1 MSVGIQITSPDFD
14 DEDYG
19 SSTIPFG
26 RSACNVFGANSSG
39 FGSAGGFGGTSSAPD
54 SPTSITPLASALDG
68 TERSFFSSP
77 NRGDSITSIESVGFG
92 STRFPNYPRS
102 ATSFSTF
109 THSAQPS
116 VTASSAGFS
125 KKSSFASFRNAFKSG
140 ESNELPPVPQLDHC
154 VFKNPFNRST
164 SPLNSSSIGV
174 TAKGTITTSPP
185 FGRPPTP
192 GSVDTRYGRAKKSH
206 AQAKSFH
213 SQSGS
218 IFHASDGG
226 SEGHGISSSP
236 PPVPRVPYIRSE
248 TPDFEDDK
256 VVMDPKTL
264 SDYAL
269 HAVFIRFAS
278 SPESKIDAFLRQ
290 PLEQDPLLPELI
302 GPDVD
307 PKLDETLLSLGQIA
321 QKHTKPVINSIL
333 RWRRSQVENVGSDV
347 IRYHMSHSPTGTAR
361 VIRTHDV
368 PALLNERKNLA
379 AIYIMCRALDAVV
392 KTLSKDAIG
401 ENLGYS
407 LEKPTFDQFQKPELK
422 LLMQSTNHRTNSEL
436 SAALLGHLANIRFV
450 SVTDRF
456 LAELAP
462 VTRGQV
468 PKDLDMKYENL
479 INSIRHIQIKVWP
492 SEAFEEGAEFM
503 ESLSKAFMQAHG
515 FRLKTA
521 FAETLI
527 HLLHPI
533 GKTAQAETNF
543 PLWGKAI
550 ELIYPKARDMAA
562 KPRYWNVAF
571 PLMITSLCVAPQDF
585 YRKHWVACFEVS
597 IPKLKEKSLR
607 IPVLNGMMRL
617 IWTYLYRCQESPST
631 TTTKLENLLKHFFPP
646 NRTTIYANEDHLEP
660 FIYIVRFVLSR
671 HFEFGRDLCLELIQE
686 SSINSG
692 YQTKGRSL
700 AHTFASERTSIAT
713 QAILMT
719 LHGMERDSSTP
730 SWPTTVDFFEP
741 SCWSDYP
748 TSSDILPAS
757 ILLRPGMQDFFDRYG
772 SALANIASACGN
784 GVGRMSMF
792 DEQWSWARLNPSY
805 EESHN
810 YIRRKRLEVGN
821 VGYPTN
827 LISQINLLQTCFM
840 SWPRCLHPSLPVT
853 EAVDMLLRGVVHVE
867 PSIGDVAWEALR
879 RFLSDPSHSL
889 SVVAQFTQLLF
900 NPSRLSQEGYG
911 TWIGRLTHHSP
922 HELAQEEDII
932 TPRCLEIEA
941 GAMFL
946 LSQILGSLMYHLSPE
961 PSGPTESAP
970 SSSFGRLLNGF
981 DEFLDKAELA
991 RLQYRRNLYEDERDP
1006 KIFMFR
1012 DVLVAAGTRYHATM
1026 TQLAGLNSKLS
1037 GSRSPMAYDGPR
1049 LVEENMQLIEQW
1061 HIWVKI
1067 LCATAIS
1074 PEVAR
1079 PVLTQL
1085 AREHSRVPSDTS
1097 FEHERLNTSRGL
1109 FRYLTPFLDSEFT
1122 PFCDAAVLCI
1132 SSFPPEAYPQLLEDL
1147 SLLAGRQFYDD
1158 PRFKMVNAISF
1169 ERIRRQERLHSAVA
1183 KIYYITARFLQYQRS
1198 AGRQGALANV
1208 LKFVRNTQTFLTSP
1222 EMREKFTLQR
1232 LRRYFCGIVE
1242 RLFEGPATLE
1252 GADRFIPANMHLTLY
1267 RLCEEWCHFR
1277 PQPEHVKQR
1286 LLSMKKAAASS
1297 VSADGATSAVEQ
1309 LQEETLMLSYASVGA
1324 LSILCQKTFC
1334 PPGVSSGSPSVRHSP
1349 DYLKPLT
1356 PSNVLERLSA
1366 ITSSHLLTQER
1377 GKKALKS
1384 LLASNNADK
1393 SLLDEAM
1400 KRAVVTIDQSD
1411 TNNGRFFEVISQA
1424 IASSGNRG
1432 FTFAQAPR
1440 REAFNLLEAIHH
1452 QASEILT
1459 MSQFEA
1465 TVSSSASGAYIHSH
1479 RLMSEFLAGEHPD
1492 HAITVLAQMDTWL
1505 AAFPTTSAFS
1515 MVTLLLLQNLEFW
1528 IPHIQLMKDDNRSL
1542 SQEAYTALYHLMAL
1556 TLRISMLWTRLVEP
1570 PNQSNGHATMRFL
1583 LKQSHKVGSTVFID
1597 SASDTVA
1604 CICQGPSGCQIFEEL
1619 CSLIEPVRM
1628 LPTLEHKLAFPDA
1641 VDMELWSDL
1650 DDLFVDGRPRLSL
1663 GAAQFAWLFLA
1674 DVALPRYWEL
1684 REQLPSLLHALF
1696 THIDNQT
1703 SFVRLRARYMLFRLL
1718 RAWAPGYDEIPEHAN
1733 FRSRAMLRNE
1743 LLEMETEAE
1752 KMYWSEEENTSESE
1766 PKMHL
1771 FCSRVIQFLEPLC
1784 PSLRE
1789 KWGTVALEWSTSCSI
1804 RSVAFR
1810 SLQIFRALLPRLKT
1824 RQLALIIGRLSN
1836 TISASDDAVRLFTI
1850 ELILTGHAIVSS
1862 NNFDM
1867 SLLPRIFWC
1876 TCAALTNTVEQEF
1889 AEALKLFAS
1898 LQPNLLNGLRSS
1910 VTTARTLRIL
1920 QSLSEFKDARII
1932 DSSNSRVRDLYTL
1945 SLPWCLHSMITE
1957 KTGGEKSTD
1966 DALRR
1971 FAENIG
1977 DLAKQEG
1984 RVSIH
1989 KIMTSFAK
1997 GHFRTKDD
2005 FLRQSVASTSLR
2017 EHYGVEHWTEIVT
2030 LLMGLVL
2037 NRERWLRIQSMQIL
2051 KVLFQQRETRN
2062 PVELLGSELLM
2073 PLLRLLETDLASQ
2086 ALDVLEELM
2095 AMSGGLAAKHV
2106 LRMSMHSRT
2115 LPNSQEVD
2123 SVATVFGVPEES
2135 GWSVV
2140 KADEIRNACRSNLM
2154 EVFDTCSMPTR
2165 PLRIE
2170 FEPEEIEV
2178 LAELSRV
2185 EDLGGLETVMDIP
2198 STPFVDVFRVAGMS
2212 SDEDS
2217 DQSSVNS
2224 DEELDAFYFDS
2235 PTVYRSDRKS

>member
-1 MSVGIQITSPDFD
+1 
-14 DEDYG
+14 
-19 SSTIPFG
+19 
-26 RSACNVFGANSSG
+26 
-39 FGSAGGFGGTSSAPD
+39 
-54 SPTSITPLASALDG
+54 
-68 TERSFFSSP
+68 
-77 NRGDSITSIESVGFG
+77 
-92 STRFPNYPRS
+92 
-102 ATSFSTF
+102 
-109 THSAQPS
+109 
-116 VTASSAGFS
+116 
-125 KKSSFASFRNAFKSG
+125 
-140 ESNELPPVPQLDHC
+140 
-154 VFKNPFNRST
+154 
-164 SPLNSSSIGV
+164 
-174 TAKGTITTSPP
+174 
-185 FGRPPTP
+185 
-192 GSVDTRYGRAKKSH
+192 
-206 AQAKSFH
+206 
-213 SQSGS
+213 
-218 IFHASDGG
+218 
-226 SEGHGISSSP
+226 
-236 PPVPRVPYIRSE
+236 
-248 TPDFEDDK
+248 
-256 VVMDPKTL
+256 
-264 SDYAL
+264 
-269 HAVFIRFAS
+269 
-278 SPESKIDAFLRQ
+278 
-290 PLEQDPLLPELI
+290 
-302 GPDVD
+302 
-307 PKLDETLLSLGQIA
+307 
-321 QKHTKPVINSIL
+321 
-333 RWRRSQVENVGSDV
+333 
-347 IRYHMSHSPTGTAR
+347 
-361 VIRTHDV
+361 
-368 PALLNERKNLA
+368 
-379 AIYIMCRALDAVV
+379 
-392 KTLSKDAIG
+392 
-401 ENLGYS
+401 
-407 LEKPTFDQFQKPELK
+407 
-422 LLMQSTNHRTNSEL
+422 
-436 SAALLGHLANIRFV
+436 
-450 SVTDRF
+450 
-456 LAELAP
+456 
-462 VTRGQV
+462 
-468 PKDLDMKYENL
+468 
-479 INSIRHIQIKVWP
+479 
-492 SEAFEEGAEFM
+492 
-503 ESLSKAFMQAHG
+503 
-515 FRLKTA
+515 
-521 FAETLI
+521 
-527 HLLHPI
+527 
-533 GKTAQAETNF
+533 
-543 PLWGKAI
+543 
-550 ELIYPKARDMAA
+550 
-562 KPRYWNVAF
+562 
-571 PLMITSLCVAPQDF
+571 
-585 YRKHWVACFEVS
+585 
-597 IPKLKEKSLR
+597 
-607 IPVLNGMMRL
+607 
-617 IWTYLYRCQESPST
+617 
-631 TTTKLENLLKHFFPP
+631 
-646 NRTTIYANEDHLEP
+646 
-660 FIYIVRFVLSR
+660 
-671 HFEFGRDLCLELIQE
+671 
-686 SSINSG
+686 
-692 YQTKGRSL
+692 
-700 AHTFASERTSIAT
+700 
-713 QAILMT
+713 
-719 LHGMERDSSTP
+719 
-730 SWPTTVDFFEP
+730 
-741 SCWSDYP
+741 
-748 TSSDILPAS
+748 
-757 ILLRPGMQDFFDRYG
+757 
-772 SALANIASACGN
+772 
-784 GVGRMSMF
+784 
-792 DEQWSWARLNPSY
+792 
-805 EESHN
+805 
-810 YIRRKRLEVGN
+810 
-821 VGYPTN
+821 
-827 LISQINLLQTCFM
+827 
-840 SWPRCLHPSLPVT
+840 
-853 EAVDMLLRGVVHVE
+853 
-867 PSIGDVAWEALR
+867 
-879 RFLSDPSHSL
+879 
-889 SVVAQFTQLLF
+889 
-900 NPSRLSQEGYG
+900 
-911 TWIGRLTHHSP
+911 
-922 HELAQEEDII
+922 
-932 TPRCLEIEA
+932 
-941 GAMFL
+941 
-946 LSQILGSLMYHLSPE
+946 
-961 PSGPTESAP
+961 
-970 SSSFGRLLNGF
+970 
-981 DEFLDKAELA
+981 
-991 RLQYRRNLYEDERDP
+991 
-1006 KIFMFR
+1006 MFR

-1147 SLLAGRQFYDD
+1147 NGLLSTRQPHDD
-1158 PRFKMVNAISF
+1158 TRSKVNAISF

-1432 FTFAQAPR
+1432 FTFAQAVCLALSNLCHPLPEPR

-1505 AAFPTTSAFS
+1505 AAFPTTSAF
-1515 MVTLLLLQNLEFW
+1515 
-1528 IPHIQLMKDDNRSL
+1528 RSL
-1542 SQEAYTALYHLMAL
+1542 YCALPSHGFDLARYGQSHPEQ
-1556 TLRISMLWTRLVEP
+1556 ISMLWTRLVEP

-1836 TISASDDAVRLFTI
+1836 TISASDDAVRLFTT

-1889 AEALKLFAS
+1889 AEALKLLESLLKILDFDDPFIIEQLLARRPLEWTRFAS

-2185 EDLGGLETVMDIP
+2185 EDLGGLDDIKLASMNGAVP
-2198 STPFVDVFRVAGMS
+2198 NRRLEARVAAI
-2212 SDEDS
+2212 
-2217 DQSSVNS
+2217 
-2224 DEELDAFYFDS
+2224 LA
-2235 PTVYRSDRKS
+2235 K